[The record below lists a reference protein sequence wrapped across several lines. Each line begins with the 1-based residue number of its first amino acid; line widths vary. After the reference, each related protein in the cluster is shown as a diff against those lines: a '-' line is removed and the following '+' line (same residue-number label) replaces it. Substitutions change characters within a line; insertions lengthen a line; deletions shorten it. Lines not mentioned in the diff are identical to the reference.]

1 MQYSVLMSL
10 YKKENPEWF
19 CEAVESILKQTV
31 KPDEI
36 VIVEDGLLPDILEKK
51 VCDYENKYESLFK
64 IIRNTKNQGL
74 GIALNCGL
82 NECRNEFVARMDTD
96 DISVPNRCEI
106 ELKYLEK
113 HPETVL
119 VGSNVYEF
127 SGSVNDILDKRVVP
141 SSYEEIFKFAKK
153 RNPFNHPTVMFRKSK
168 IIEAGGY
175 SSLRYGQDYELFGRM
190 LIKGY
195 RLENVDECLL
205 YFRRDDKTFEKR
217 KNKESIRCYIETV
230 KEFKRQG
237 FSSWKDVMFVI
248 TSQRILSILPSSII
262 SILYKIVRC
271 KDEKN

>member
-1 MQYSVLMSL
+1 MSL

-36 VIVEDGLLPDILEKK
+36 VIVEDGLLTNELENK
-51 VCDYENKYESLFK
+51 VKYYENKYEKIFK
-64 IIRNTKNQGL
+64 IVRNSENHGL
-74 GIALNCGL
+74 GFALNCGL
-82 NECRNEFVARMDTD
+82 KECRNEIVARMDTD
-96 DISVPNRCEI
+96 DISVINRCDI

-113 HPETVL
+113 NSNTVL

-127 SGSVNDILDKRVVP
+127 SDNINNILDKRVVP
-141 SSYEEIFKFAKK
+141 TSYEDIYKFAKK
-153 RNPFNHPTVMFRKSK
+153 RNPFNHPTVMFRKSAVL
-168 IIEAGGY
+168 EVGGY
-175 SSLRYGQDYELFGRM
+175 SALRYGQDYELFGRM

-195 RLENVDECLL
+195 RLENIDQCLL
-205 YFRRDDKTFEKR
+205 YFRRDEKTFEKR

-248 TSQRILSILPSSII
+248 TSQTILSVLPSSVI
-262 SILYKIVRC
+262 SLLYKIVRC
-271 KDEKN
+271 KDEKK

>member
-1 MQYSVLMSL
+1 MKYSVLMSL

-19 CEAVESILKQTV
+19 CMAVESMMNQTV
-31 KPDEI
+31 IPDEI
-36 VIVEDGLLPDILEKK
+36 VIVEDGQLPDKLEEK
-51 VCDYENKYESLFK
+51 VKFYENNYSKIFK
-64 IIRNTKNQGL
+64 IIRNPVNQGL

-82 NECRNEFVARMDTD
+82 KICKNELVARMDTD
-96 DISVPNRCEI
+96 DISVNNRCEI
-106 ELKYLEK
+106 ELRYLEQ

-127 SGSVNDILDKRVVP
+127 SNNIDNIIDKRIVP
-141 SSYEEIFKFAKK
+141 SSFESIYKFAKR

-168 IIEAGGY
+168 VLEVGGY
-175 SSLRYGQDYELFGRM
+175 SKLRYGQDYELFGRM

-195 RLENVDECLL
+195 RLENIDECLL

-248 TSQRILSILPSSII
+248 TSQTILSVLPSSII